1 MGAKT
6 QVGGWG
12 GVRRDCWRDAT
23 AWTSQWQDIEKDGL
37 GVHLYPR
44 AHPAAAQQA
53 FRNVSQHIPPLG
65 LNPSTASCLP
75 EPLKSQPSGPPTS
88 LLGLSPPSLH
98 WSRASFPGPS
108 SSFLPQGLCTSV
120 PSAWRALPGPSPG
133 CYFFLSSPLF
143 GEASLSSTTPTIR
156 ATLLSS
162 SKQLSPLEV
171 FLAVYFLHPSPNQN
185 RS

>member
-1 MGAKT
+1 MK
-6 QVGGWG
+6 WL
-12 GVRRDCWRDAT
+12 
-23 AWTSQWQDIEKDGL
+23 IP
-37 GVHLYPR
+37 HLFILDR
-44 AHPAAAQQA
+44 TFFSTFSFLFLAQYCHKFIYLFSFVQE
-53 FRNVSQHIPPLG
+53 
-65 LNPSTASCLP
+65 STFGFLTFSSLCL
-75 EPLKSQPSGPPTS
+75 LKMFT
-88 LLGLSPPSLH
+88 PSLH